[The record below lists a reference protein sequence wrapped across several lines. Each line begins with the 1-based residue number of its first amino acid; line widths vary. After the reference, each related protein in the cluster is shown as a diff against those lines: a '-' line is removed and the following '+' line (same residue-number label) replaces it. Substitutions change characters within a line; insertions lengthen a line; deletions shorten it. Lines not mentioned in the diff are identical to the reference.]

1 MKKKL
6 AVCLTLITG
15 LWSMESNAQVSN
27 PNNAWSTGAYVGWNS
42 ASNLDFKLGTTPTQY
57 MIIDGTTNIGYVGIG
72 TTTPSQKLTVTGGAM
87 NVQTPTRSYMINGSK
102 ILWHNGDPTS
112 IFAGVGAGASAPASG
127 SLYNT
132 LVGRDAGTSLT
143 TAQQNTFIGFEAGK
157 SLVSSV
163 YANVA
168 VGYQALYSN
177 TGWGRNTAVGYKAL
191 YELNTACAPCEDGA
205 NLNTA
210 VGYEAMYSTQVYG
223 VCGLGYKAGHEN
235 KFGCYLIAVGE
246 EAAFHNIDASAN
258 IAIGS
263 GTLHKS
269 RHFENNIALGHWSL
283 IT

>member
-1 MKKKL
+1 MFKGNG
-6 AVCLTLITG
+6 TLYMT
-15 LWSMESNAQVSN
+15 LQQSN
-27 PNNAWSTGAYVGWNS
+27 GF
-42 ASNLDFKLGTTPTQY
+42 L
-57 MIIDGTTNIGYVGIG
+57 GIG
-72 TTTPSQKLTVTGGAM
+72 TATPSQLLTVTGGNIKVA
-87 NVQTPTRSYMINGSK
+87 TATKSYMIAGEPV
-102 ILWHNGDPTS
+102 LWHNGDATS

-127 SLYNT
+127 TLYNT
-132 LVGRDAGTSLT
+132 LVGRNAGSSLT

-191 YELNTACAPCEDGA
+191 YELNTACAPCENGA

-235 KFGCYLIAVGE
+235 KFGC
-246 EAAFHNIDASAN
+246 
-258 IAIGS
+258 
-263 GTLHKS
+263 
-269 RHFENNIALGHWSL
+269 
-283 IT
+283 